1 MSSQYRKRRPA
12 LAARTPS
19 AAHSVS
25 SMPRSVPS
33 RLSTSSPFIQTHST
47 PPIFSSPV
55 PPSQQ
60 RLNNATGLASRL
72 SSRAS
77 VRSSPSLAPH
87 PQSRTSR
94 LSLPTRSAA
103 TSSTV
108 QADHHGG
115 PDESCS
121 ADNHSDDDPDGMN
134 EVIMAIDMK
143 DNGTVGCAYYVAIDE
158 ALFLQEDIPLAGM
171 ELVETLLLHVEPTT
185 VLISIRSPDNL
196 AHFIEAG
203 AQDFQGHRNQDEGGI
218 HGAYILRTLGSAEF
232 NYESAKSHLINLDL
246 DSLRPRTMHFNT
258 VAGDEVEGGA
268 EMGDERNARLMQLA
282 TWINLGSRFSRRKA
296 AEYLSHDPDAKF
308 AFRVRSIEMFT
319 LRNSLFVNAD
329 TLASLQILGS
339 ENHPNFM
346 NQGPDKVRSGAK
358 EGLSLYGLFHIL
370 THTAQGKMK
379 LRQMFLRPSTDV
391 ELIHERQQTISVLL
405 RPENGADID
414 NIGKLLRRI
423 KNIKHNLLQLKK
435 GINLPAGRVS
445 IERAGTID
453 FQQSKEARRTCVM
466 RGVSAELD
474 ELKRN
479 YDGLE
484 YFLNEV
490 AALMLEEIPEWAQ
503 QYVKNCIFYPQ
514 IGFLTVVSLNTESGR
529 GNYEGEGLSDD
540 AWERMFVSDGN
551 IYYKNRRMK
560 ELDGQYGDL
569 YCMIVDKE
577 IEIIHELSVRTLE
590 HEEALTEASDLCG
603 ELDSLLALALGADKY
618 KMTAPQL
625 TSTNIIQIEGGRHP
639 LQELVVPS
647 FIANDTLLLG
657 GCGDGTADETIVSDI
672 MGDVPNVMVMT
683 GPNHSGKSVYLKQV
697 ALIVYLA
704 HIGSYVPADQ
714 ACIGLTDRLLTRIA
728 TRESVSRNESA
739 FAIDL
744 KQAAFSINFAT
755 RRSLILIDEFGKG
768 TNAMDGAGLL
778 SALLDHFLNLADD
791 APRVLAATHF
801 HEIFE
806 NKLLPDTPKLAFAHM
821 DVRVDLET
829 DHVDDQVTFLFR
841 LMPGRSASSFGSR
854 CAAMNG
860 VDPAVV
866 ERSEALVLLLARG
879 EDLRAACAR
888 LSAKETARLEEAE
901 EVARRFLEVDLSGL
915 PPRKGLTGS
924 KRDSASLRDQ
934 LRDILSGPGPADT

>member
-1 MSSQYRKRRPA
+1 
-12 LAARTPS
+12 
-19 AAHSVS
+19 
-25 SMPRSVPS
+25 
-33 RLSTSSPFIQTHST
+33 
-47 PPIFSSPV
+47 
-55 PPSQQ
+55 
-60 RLNNATGLASRL
+60 
-72 SSRAS
+72 
-77 VRSSPSLAPH
+77 
-87 PQSRTSR
+87 
-94 LSLPTRSAA
+94 
-103 TSSTV
+103 
-108 QADHHGG
+108 
-115 PDESCS
+115 
-121 ADNHSDDDPDGMN
+121 MN
-134 EVIMAIDMK
+134 EVIMAIDMR

-158 ALFLQEDIPLAGM
+158 ALFLQEDIPLAGI

-196 AHFIEAG
+196 VQFIEAG
-203 AQDFQGHRNQDEGGI
+203 AQDFQGHRNKEEGKNTPLQAMQ
-218 HGAYILRTLGSAEF
+218 HHADTL
-232 NYESAKSHLINLDL
+232 N
-246 DSLRPRTMHFNT
+246 RWP
-258 VAGDEVEGGA
+258 GDEAEGGA
-268 EMGDERNARLMQLA
+268 DMNDERHARELQLA
-282 TWINLGSRFSRRKA
+282 TWINLDSRFSVGCAGAVLGDIQRRKA

-308 AFRVRSIEMFT
+308 AFRIRSIEMFT
-319 LRNSLFVNAD
+319 LRDSLFVNTD
-329 TLASLQILGS
+329 TLTSLQILGS

-346 NQGPDKVRSGAK
+346 NQGPDKSKTGAK
-358 EGLSLYGLFHIL
+358 EGLSLYGLFHVL
-370 THTAQGKMK
+370 THTAQGKTK
-379 LRQMFLRPSTDV
+379 LRQMFLRPSTDL
-391 ELIHERQQTISVLL
+391 ELIQERQQSISVLL

-414 NIGKLLRRI
+414 NIGKLLRKI

-435 GINLPAGRVS
+435 GISLPSGRVS
-445 IERAGTID
+445 IERVQKLHGAEVLSITTRIVHGIRQSDLLPVGELIAGTID

-466 RGVSAELD
+466 QGVSAELD

-490 AALMLEEIPEWAQ
+490 AAHMIQEIPEWAQ

-514 IGFLTVVSLNTESGR
+514 IGFLTVVSLNPETGR
-529 GNYEGEGLSDD
+529 GNYEGEGLGDD
-540 AWERMFVSDGN
+540 VWERMFISDGD

-590 HEEALTEASDLCG
+590 HEEALIEASDLCG

-625 TSTNIIQIEGGRHP
+625 TSTNIIQIQGGRHP

-657 GCGDGTADETIVSDI
+657 GSGDRAADETIVSDL
-672 MGDVPNVMVMT
+672 MGEVPSMLVMT

-704 HIGSYVPADQ
+704 HIGSFVPADQ

-778 SALLDHFLNLADD
+778 SALLAHFLNLAED

-806 NKLLPDTPKLAFAHM
+806 NKLLPNTPNLSFAHM

-829 DHVDDQVTFLFR
+829 ESVDDQVTFLFR

-860 VDPAVV
+860 VESAVV

-888 LSAKETARLEEAE
+888 LSDRETERLEEAE
-901 EVARRFLEVDLSGL
+901 DVARGFLEMDLTGMSPHPG
-915 PPRKGLTGS
+915 PRGS
-924 KRDSASLRDQ
+924 KREKISLRDR
-934 LRDILSGPGPADT
+934 LRDFLSDPGSTES